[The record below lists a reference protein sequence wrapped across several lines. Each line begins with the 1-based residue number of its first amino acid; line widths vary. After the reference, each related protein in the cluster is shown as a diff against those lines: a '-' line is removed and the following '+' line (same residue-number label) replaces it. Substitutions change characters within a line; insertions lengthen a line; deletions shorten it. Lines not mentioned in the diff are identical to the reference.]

1 MTFQKPGQRSAGF
14 TLLEVLVA
22 MAVLS
27 IAIVA
32 VFELFSA
39 DLRGLSASDDYAA
52 AVIKAEAK
60 MREVLD
66 DEKLTERSWQET
78 SDDGYVFAGVI
89 KKIDENRTE
98 KLPVDLLEIDLT
110 VTWTRGMK
118 ERSFSLKT
126 MKVVAKKV

>member
-27 IAIVA
+27 IAMVA
-32 VFELFSA
+32 VFELFAA

-66 DEKLTERSWQET
+66 DEKLTEGSWQET
-78 SDDGYVFAGVI
+78 SDDGFVFAGVI
-89 KKIDENRTE
+89 KKTDENRTE